1 MKNSK
6 NQFKVNEQALINDIL
21 TNGKQGRTW
30 FEIAQTYNIRPDVT
44 DPEKRKKSANDVWRR
59 YNRIAHIDTTPRA
72 VGLTHLTSPT
82 WQIPHYIDAVQ
93 ALQGKLVSPQT
104 IKPKRLFYDIE
115 TSYNIVKSWR
125 VGYNLSLQPED
136 IIKERAIITIAYKWE
151 GEDDVTVLSWDKG
164 DDKRIITEFVKIM
177 SEADELVGHNCVSS
191 NTKILKNNL
200 DWIKA
205 KDLKIGDELVGF
217 EENAI
222 GTRKYKKSIVTGHE
236 IKKAITYRVF
246 FDDTSYVDVTEDH
259 QWLGLAPKDNQYRWR
274 KTSELSVGYR
284 MPKPFNVW
292 EEKQDYN
299 SGYLAGIIEADGSI
313 TKDNYYGISIYQ
325 SQSKNKDI
333 FDKIIK
339 TLDKE
344 NINYNIDN
352 IETSKIISTTY
363 KGQEG
368 VIQNQIDT
376 NDNVIRILGSSN
388 DKIELIGKYNIQKGK
403 RNFCA
408 NNMGYLKV
416 PVDRLR
422 VITNIVKLQEEDI
435 VVMQTSEKTFI
446 ANGYLM
452 HNCDRFDTKFIMG
465 RALKHGITVLPK
477 YQSTDTLKLA
487 KKHFM
492 LNSNKLDYIAQ
503 YLDLGHKVRHRG
515 MSMWDDIILN
525 NCPKALEEMIEYNIH
540 DVVLTEQVYKKLSE
554 YSLPKVN
561 HASKQTGEKHTCP
574 QCGSIEA
581 SLQKT
586 YVTSS
591 GTKTR
596 LMLCNSCSTS
606 FTVNNTNYEKYYNGA
621 NAK

>member
-1 MKNSK
+1 MTN
-6 NQFKVNEQALINDIL
+6 NQTNQNQLINDL
-21 TNGKQGRTW
+21 VRNGKQGRTW
-30 FEIAQTYNIRPDVT
+30 GELALIYNIKSHG
-44 DPEKRKKSANDVWRR
+44 DPEQRRKAANDIWRQ
-59 YNRIAHIDTTPRA
+59 Y
-72 VGLTHLTSPT
+72 LKS
-82 WQIPHYIDAVQ
+82 QSQ
-93 ALQGKLVSPQT
+93 PQMAT
-104 IKPKRLFYDIE
+104 EVFREAPKVYKPKRLFYDIE
-115 TSYNIVKSWR
+115 TSYNLVKSWR
-125 VGYNLSLQPED
+125 IGYNLNINMND
-136 IIKERAIITIAYKWE
+136 IIQERAIITVAYKWA
-151 GEDDVTVLSWDKG
+151 GEEEVTVLSWDNG
-164 DDKRIITEFVKIM
+164 CDKKLIEQFMPVLA
-177 SEADELVGHNCVSS
+177 EADELVGHNCVSS

-200 DWIKA
+200 DWVKA

-217 EENAI
+217 EENAV

-259 QWLGLAPKDNQYRWR
+259 QWLGLAPRDNQYRWR

-313 TKDNYYGISIYQ
+313 TKDNYYGISVYQ

-339 TLDKE
+339 TLDEE

-368 VIQNQIDT
+368 VTQNQIDT

-388 DKIELIGKYNIQKGK
+388 DKIEYIGKYNIQKGK

-452 HNCDRFDTKFIMG
+452 HNCDRYDTKFITT
-465 RALKHGITVLPK
+465 RALKHGIKALPK

-487 KKHFM
+487 KRHFM
-492 LNSNKLDYIAQ
+492 FNSNKLDYIAQ
-503 YLDLGHKVRHRG
+503 FLEIGHKTKHRG
-515 MSMWDDIILN
+515 LDMWDDIILRN
-525 NCPKALEEMIEYNIH
+525 DKKALEEMIEYNIQ
-540 DVVLTEQVYKKLSE
+540 DVYLTEEVYNKLMEYSIPKINHQVLTGEMKGKCGCPECGSKKATLVKTYATGAGAKSRLMNCDSCETNYTLSESKYKKE
-554 YSLPKVN
+554 Y
-561 HASKQTGEKHTCP
+561 GEKN
-574 QCGSIEA
+574 
-581 SLQKT
+581 K
-586 YVTSS
+586 
-591 GTKTR
+591 
-596 LMLCNSCSTS
+596 
-606 FTVNNTNYEKYYNGA
+606 
-621 NAK
+621 